1 MHREHARNNK
11 PETIMKTNHL
21 FCFAALLAC
30 ISTSAL
36 AQSDVLDK
44 IKKDGVIKIGVKTN
58 YQPFGMLNSSGKIIG
73 IEPDLAAD
81 IGKQMGVKVELVP
94 VESSNRIQFLQQ
106 GRIDV
111 LIATLGV
118 SAERVKVVNFIQPYY
133 YASGTGLLVRPE
145 SGIKAWEDL
154 KGKTLC
160 GVQGTYY
167 NRPVSEKYG
176 ATVSAFANIS
186 EAQTAL
192 KNGSCIGLLDDSIV
206 TGKILMEGKLPGYVA
221 PLPPGDP
228 QPWGLA
234 TALSNKDSALAK
246 NLSTIVTGWHKSGK
260 ILALEKAAGLPE
272 SKWLLDAQQQVK

>member
-1 MHREHARNNK
+1 
-11 PETIMKTNHL
+11 MKTNGI
-21 FCFAALLAC
+21 FCLAALLAC
-30 ISTSAL
+30 ISTPAL
-36 AQSDVLDK
+36 AQSDALDK

-133 YASGTGLLVRPE
+133 YASGTGLL
-145 SGIKAWEDL
+145 
-154 KGKTLC
+154 
-160 GVQGTYY
+160 
-167 NRPVSEKYG
+167 
-176 ATVSAFANIS
+176 
-186 EAQTAL
+186 
-192 KNGSCIGLLDDSIV
+192 DDSIV

>member
-1 MHREHARNNK
+1 
-11 PETIMKTNHL
+11 MKTNGM
-21 FCFAALLAC
+21 FCLAALLAC
-30 ISTSAL
+30 ISASAL

-246 NLSTIVTGWHKSGK
+246 NLPAIVTGWHKSGK